1 MDKESS
7 SSFYSKAIP
16 YVVWILR
23 IALGAVFVVSGLSK
37 GLDIWGFIYKIE
49 EYLNVWGM
57 DQPRSLVLAAAL
69 CISCYEFTLGLMLM
83 IGCYRRFTVCALLAM
98 MAVML
103 PLTLYIYIEE
113 PVADCGCFGDFL
125 ILSHAATFWKNVV
138 ITGGLVYLLTI
149 TRKVDGLYRFFT
161 QWATTAVAILYFII
175 VALLGYNV
183 QPLIDFRSFPA
194 GKSLIGDA
202 DAENNNQYKFIY
214 EKNGEEGE
222 FLIDDLPD
230 STWTFVDRKL
240 MSGSESEATE
250 FVVMDGEEN
259 VSSDIISEDG
269 EEIIIVVPQGERA
282 DVSYTYL
289 INELWRYI
297 TTRGGEFIEL
307 VAMPRE
313 QIEHWI
319 DLSMATY
326 PVYSADGTM
335 LKEMSRGDMSA
346 VYLRDGVVVWK
357 RSLASIDVD
366 LFSNVA
372 TNSDVL
378 EQLDPHGE
386 RLFLWLSMLLLIL
399 LQLLWTMSESRTLFL
414 LRHRFRKK
422 RNS

>member
-125 ILSHAATFWKNVV
+125 ILSNAATFWKNVV

-214 EKNGEEGE
+214 EKNGEEDE

-240 MSGSESEATE
+240 VSGSESEATE

-346 VYLRDGVVVWK
+346 VYLCDGVVVWK

-399 LQLLWTMSESRTLFL
+399 LLLLWMMSESRTLFL

>member
-1 MDKESS
+1 MDKKSS

-125 ILSHAATFWKNVV
+125 ILSNAATFWKNVV

-149 TRKVDGLYRFFT
+149 TGKVDGLYRFFT

-240 MSGSESEATE
+240 VSGSESEATE

-399 LQLLWTMSESRTLFL
+399 LLLLWMMSDSRTLFL

-422 RNS
+422 

>member
-125 ILSHAATFWKNVV
+125 ILSNAATFWKNVV

>member
-1 MDKESS
+1 M
-7 SSFYSKAIP
+7 
-16 YVVWILR
+16 
-23 IALGAVFVVSGLSK
+23 
-37 GLDIWGFIYKIE
+37 
-49 EYLNVWGM
+49 
-57 DQPRSLVLAAAL
+57 
-69 CISCYEFTLGLMLM
+69 
-83 IGCYRRFTVCALLAM
+83 
-98 MAVML
+98 
-103 PLTLYIYIEE
+103 
-113 PVADCGCFGDFL
+113 
-125 ILSHAATFWKNVV
+125 
-138 ITGGLVYLLTI
+138 YLLTI

>member
-1 MDKESS
+1 MDKKSS

-125 ILSHAATFWKNVV
+125 ILSNAATFWKNVV

-240 MSGSESEATE
+240 VSGSESEATE

-399 LQLLWTMSESRTLFL
+399 LLLLWMMSESRTLFL

>member
-83 IGCYRRFTVCALLAM
+83 IGCYRRFTVCVLLAM

-125 ILSHAATFWKNVV
+125 ILSNAATFWKNVV

>member
-125 ILSHAATFWKNVV
+125 ILSNTATFWKNVV

-240 MSGSESEATE
+240 VSGSESEATE

-399 LQLLWTMSESRTLFL
+399 LLLLWMMSESRTLFL

>member
-16 YVVWILR
+16 YIVWILR

-125 ILSHAATFWKNVV
+125 ILSNAATFWKNVV

-240 MSGSESEATE
+240 VSGSESEATE

-399 LQLLWTMSESRTLFL
+399 LLLLWMMSESRTLFL